1 MGGDRYALLG
11 LPFEARCG
19 RLIVPHD
26 LPHQGWHRPEPT
38 VRKAFGRH
46 FRLCGVWLDS
56 AYQHPMSLES
66 IQAIQDYLA
75 CRTNA
80 AFVSHTTREQDRVQS
95 LFARLVNV
103 RPHEVAFVPTAT
115 TAENLIVSALGIRA
129 GSRIVTDELHYTG
142 SLYMYHQLRMA
153 GVEVDVVRARQGVV
167 HLEDVQAALAR
178 GASLLAVSWVSAW
191 NGHRHDLAALS
202 ALAHDH
208 GARVYVDLMQGVG
221 ALPIDLDASGVDYAA
236 TSSYKWLMA
245 DLGLGFLYV
254 RGSALPELT
263 ATQFGARQLATSDGA
278 SQDWR
283 TRPGTAGK
291 FEVGSVSNIV
301 VASLTS
307 SLEFLT
313 SVDLDAIVAARQPI
327 LEHIRSEAAKLG
339 LKQAG
344 FASGGPIVA
353 FHCAD
358 CGSVKAALQQS
369 DCYVTCSENRIR
381 FAPTLFNTVDDVD
394 AVMRVLHKTLR

>member
-1 MGGDRYALLG
+1 
-11 LPFEARCG
+11 
-19 RLIVPHD
+19 
-26 LPHQGWHRPEPT
+26 
-38 VRKAFGRH
+38 
-46 FRLCGVWLDS
+46 
-56 AYQHPMSLES
+56 MSLES

-80 AFVSHTTREQDRVQS
+80 AVASHTTREQDRVQS

-202 ALAHDH
+202 ALAHNH

-254 RGSALPELT
+254 RDSALPELT
-263 ATQFGARQLATSDGA
+263 ATQFGASASAGDLRRHIAGLAYA
-278 SQDWR
+278 
-283 TRPGTAGK
+283 PGTAGK

-301 VASLTS
+301 VASLTT

-313 SVDLDAIVAARQPI
+313 SVDLNAIVAARQPI

-339 LKQAG
+339 LKPTG

-369 DCYVTCSENRIR
+369 GCYVTCSENRNKVCANAVQHR
-381 FAPTLFNTVDDVD
+381 GRCRCRD
-394 AVMRVLHKTLR
+394 ARSLQDLMIADRSVHHE

>member
-1 MGGDRYALLG
+1 MGGDRYTLLG
-11 LPFEARCG
+11 LPFKARCG
-19 RLIVPHD
+19 RLIVSDD

-38 VRKAFGRH
+38 VRKAFGQH
-46 FRLCGVWLDS
+46 FRLQGVWLDS

-80 AFVSHTTREQDRVQS
+80 AVASHTTREQDRVQS

-202 ALAHDH
+202 ALAHNH

-221 ALPIDLDASGVDYAA
+221 ALPVDLDASGVDYAA

-254 RGSALPELT
+254 RDSALPELT
-263 ATQFGARQLATSDGA
+263 ATQFGARQLATSDGT

-301 VASLTS
+301 VASLTT

-313 SVDLDAIVAARQPI
+313 SVDLNAIVAARQPI

-339 LKQAG
+339 LKPTG

-369 DCYVTCSENRIR
+369 GCYVTCSENRIR

-394 AVMRVLHKTLR
+394 AVMRVLYKTL